1 MIDYTSFKTEN
12 IEIINNTFSII
23 KDTFS
28 QEKTETGW
36 RTTHKFSNKNGIDIY
51 LTFDRFGNYIKMFI
65 KFSPHSISNNNIH
78 NANFFSFL
86 SILKC
91 LSKAFKSI
99 PN

>member
-51 LTFDRFGNYIKMFI
+51 LTFDRFGVNRQQKVDIRY
-65 KFSPHSISNNNIH
+65 
-78 NANFFSFL
+78 
-86 SILKC
+86 
-91 LSKAFKSI
+91 
-99 PN
+99 

>member
-28 QEKTETGW
+28 RKTETGW

-65 KFSPHSISNNNIH
+65 KFK
-78 NANFFSFL
+78 L
-86 SILKC
+86 SLY
-91 LSKAFKSI
+91 F
-99 PN
+99 